1 MRSACTGIGAAIGPP
16 VSDATATSRS
26 GPAMP
31 TLRTA
36 VTATRASTCA
46 NRVPTMLVNGPSS
59 EPLSPP
65 FGLDHDAT
73 LPQAHVTARAD
84 DHVIHDRYPEE
95 PARGDDVARRAKIVG
110 RRLGVAGR
118 MVVGQ
123 EDARRVAP
131 QGLREQL
138 ADPHRG
144 AGHVPGVHRDHRD

>member
-1 MRSACTGIGAAIGPP
+1 ALRISVMA
-16 VSDATATSRS
+16 SRQN
-26 GPAMP
+26 
-31 TLRTA
+31 
-36 VTATRASTCA
+36 TCA
-46 NRVPTMLVNGPSS
+46 NRVTTWLVNGRST

-65 FGLDHDAT
+65 FGLAHDAA
-73 LPQAHVTARAD
+73 LPQAHVTAGAD
-84 DHVIHDRYPEE
+84 DQVIHDRYPEQ
-95 PARGDDVARRAKIVG
+95 PARGGDVARRAKIVG

-144 AGHVPGVHRDHRD
+144 AGDVSR